1 MSYTG
6 VYDRTIFYNP
16 SNKYCVISVKTSDQ
30 SIPQQARSAYT
41 HRDHLIRF
49 TAVGYELPQTDKVS
63 MILDGE
69 WQNGKYGQQL
79 QVTQCEEIVPQTKD
93 GVKGYLSS
101 RLIKGVGERTAELIV
116 DRFGAEALKVLE
128 KEPERLLEIKGI
140 TPAKLEEIQSSY
152 TESRCLRDLMILLSP
167 FNVTPAAATR
177 IYEHF
182 GSRSVDIL
190 RDNPFKLCQ
199 VSGFGFKRVDAIVR
213 KGDCPLNSPMRIH
226 GAIYAA
232 LDTQRNENGHLFLD
246 SEELL
251 KAAFRLLN
259 DRIPQPQLRV
269 KPEEIAQVLENM
281 VLKGEVVSNKGRIY
295 QISCF
300 TQEDETAR
308 KIAEMLSVK
317 PEKVNIET
325 ALESIRKNLGIV
337 LSQRQSE
344 AVYMAFRSNLSIITG
359 SPGTGKTTV
368 LRAIIEVYQSLYPDK
383 KIMLG
388 APTGRASRRMAES
401 TGRNDA
407 KTLHSL
413 LGLLGENGYVRDKNQ
428 EPLDASLIIVDESS
442 MIDMWLARQF
452 FQRVRLGT
460 KVILVGD
467 VDQLQS
473 VGAGDVF
480 RELIGCGRIPV
491 TILNEIFRQKKDSL
505 IAYNA
510 KSINEDST
518 NLYYGDDFVFIKCK
532 TQEEA
537 ADIICRTFC
546 EQVEKF
552 GIEHVQIL
560 SPFRSEGMTAVE
572 QLNQV
577 IRELVNPADEDIPD
591 LKIGSRYF
599 RENDKVMQTKNN
611 GKASNGDIGFIR
623 KIAPDDKNEMKV
635 TIEFAEDR
643 VVEYGLEDMAN
654 IELAYATTI
663 HKAMGSEY
671 DIVILPIIRSHAIML
686 KRNLV
691 YTAITRAKRRV
702 FLVGQKGM
710 LFMAIHKNDTGQ
722 RNTLLGERIG
732 KYLNAFT
739 MAEQRNLKKVS

>member
-16 SNKYCVISVKTSDQ
+16 ASKYCVISVKTSDQ
-30 SIPQQARSAYT
+30 SVPKQARSAYK

-69 WQNGKYGQQL
+69 WENGKYGQQL
-79 QVTQCEEIVPQTKD
+79 QVKQCEEIVPQTED

-101 RLIKGVGERTAELIV
+101 RLIKGVGEKTAELIV
-116 DRFGAEALKVLE
+116 DRFGADALHILE
-128 KEPERLLEIKGI
+128 KEPERLLEIKSI
-140 TPAKLEEIQSSY
+140 TPARLEEIQSSY

-182 GSRSVDIL
+182 GARSVDIL
-190 RDNPFKLCQ
+190 RDNPFELCQ

-232 LDTQRNENGHLFLD
+232 LDSQRNENGHLYLD

-259 DRIPQPQLRV
+259 DRVLQPQMRV
-269 KPEEIAQVLENM
+269 KPEEIAEVLESM

-295 QISCF
+295 QTATF
-300 TQEDETAR
+300 VQEDETAR
-308 KIAEMLSVK
+308 KIAELLAEK
-317 PEKVNIET
+317 PESVNIDT
-325 ALESIRKNLGIV
+325 ALEGIRKNLGIA

-344 AVYMAFRSNLSIITG
+344 AVYMAFHSNVSIITG

-368 LRAIIEVYQSLYPDK
+368 LRAIIEVYQSLYPDR
-383 KIMLG
+383 KILLG

-401 TGRNDA
+401 TGWNDA
-407 KTLHSL
+407 KTLHSI
-413 LGLLGENGYVRDKNQ
+413 LGLLGESGYARDKKQ
-428 EPLDASLIIVDESS
+428 EPLDAGLIVVDESS

-452 FQRVRLGT
+452 FMRVASGT

-480 RELIGCGRIPV
+480 RELINCGKIPV
-491 TILNEIFRQKKDSL
+491 TVLDEIFRQKKDSL

-546 EQVEKF
+546 EQVERY

-560 SPFRSEGMTAVE
+560 SPFRSEGLTAVE
-572 QLNQV
+572 QLNRT

-591 LKIGSRYF
+591 LKIGGRYF
-599 RENDKVMQTKNN
+599 RENDKVMQTKNSK
-611 GKASNGDIGFIR
+611 KASNGDIGFIR

-671 DIVILPIIRSHAIML
+671 DIVILPVIRSHAVML

-691 YTAITRAKRRV
+691 YTAVTRAKRRV

-710 LFMAIHKNDTGQ
+710 LFMAIHKTDTGQ

-732 KYLNAFT
+732 KYYNAFT
-739 MAEQRNLKKVS
+739 AVKQENLKKAS

>member
-16 SNKYCVISVKTSDQ
+16 SSKYCVISVKTSDQ
-30 SIPQQARSAYT
+30 NIPQQARSAYK

-63 MILDGE
+63 MILEGE
-69 WQNGKYGQQL
+69 WQSGKYGQQL
-79 QVTQCEEIVPQTKD
+79 QVTQCEEIVPQTRD

-101 RLIKGVGERTAELIV
+101 RLIKGVGEKTAELIV
-116 DRFGAEALKVLE
+116 DRFGADALKVLE
-128 KEPERLLEIKGI
+128 NEPERLLEIRGI
-140 TPAKLEEIQSSY
+140 TAAKLEEIQSSY
-152 TESRCLRDLMILLSP
+152 TESRCLRDLMVLLSP

-182 GSRSVDIL
+182 GSRSADIL
-190 RDNPFKLCQ
+190 RNNPFELCQ
-199 VSGFGFKRVDAIVR
+199 VAGFGFKRVDAIVR

-226 GAIYAA
+226 GAVYAA
-232 LDTQRNENGHLFLD
+232 LDAQRNENGHLFLD

-281 VLKGEVVSNKGRIY
+281 VLKGEVVSNRGRIY
-295 QISCF
+295 QIASF
-300 TQEDETAR
+300 VQEDETAH

-317 PEKVNIET
+317 PERVNIGT
-325 ALESIRKNLGIV
+325 ALETIRKNLGIA

-344 AVYMAFRSNLSIITG
+344 AIYMAFRSNLSIITG

-368 LRAIIEVYQSLYPDK
+368 LRAIIEVFQSLYPDK
-383 KIMLG
+383 KILLG

-401 TGRNDA
+401 TGRNEA

-413 LGLLGENGYVRDKNQ
+413 LGLLGEGGYVRNKNQ
-428 EPLDASLIIVDESS
+428 EPLDADLIIVDESS

-452 FQRVRLGT
+452 FGRVRLGA

-480 RELIGCGRIPV
+480 RELIGCGKIPV
-491 TILNEIFRQKKDSL
+491 TVLDEIFRQKKDSL

-518 NLYYGDDFVFIKCK
+518 NLYYGDDFVFVKCK

-537 ADIICRTFC
+537 ADIICRTFY
-546 EQVEKF
+546 EQVDKF

-572 QLNQV
+572 PLNQV

-611 GKASNGDIGFIR
+611 DRASNGDIGFIR

-635 TIEFAEDR
+635 TIEFSENR
-643 VVEYGLEDMAN
+643 IVEYGLEEMAN

-722 RNTLLGERIG
+722 RNTLLGERIV
-732 KYLNAFT
+732 KYLKAFT
-739 MAEQRNLKKVS
+739 VAEQENLKKVS